1 MSNSQP
7 SQGRWLAVTFA
18 ATIFASAFLLFQVQP
33 IISKAI
39 LPWFGGSPAVWTT
52 AMLFFQS
59 LLFAGYAY
67 AHFSHHAFRPGV
79 GRAVHLVLLAVAVA
93 AVLGSILPRAAYKPT
108 DGSDPAGRILI
119 LLLVTVALPY
129 FVLSATGPLVQAW
142 FSRSFPGRSPYR
154 LYSLS
159 NFGSLLALLTYPFL
173 IEPLLTLSTQAW
185 CWQAGFIIFALLC
198 GYLAIRGLSA
208 RVMPVVADVS
218 RLAMA
223 TAGVAPSYISP
234 SPSTGEGRGEGGES
248 PAGVPPLTLTP
259 NPSPARGEGSRP
271 HQVVS
276 GGAYTNPYN
285 SPLIAEFASPSTE
298 ETIQQQ
304 RAKGD
309 RPSFLRCLLWLLLP
323 AFASL
328 MLLAT
333 TNHACQDVAVI
344 PFLFIAPLSLYL
356 LTFIICF
363 DHERWYVPRL
373 FGAATLLIV
382 VAGALY
388 AFQWHNATHKF
399 DSILVDVGLSFA
411 GMFTVCMMCHGELVR
426 LKPHPRY
433 LTMFYLFIAAGGAL
447 GGLFVSLIA
456 PLIFKSYAEWGIGW
470 LGGAL
475 LAATIILGTEER
487 GIFRRYPWIF
497 GPAFL
502 LLAGVLFFEA
512 GGLAKDPNTL
522 DMRRNF
528 YGVLRVTFGGVYKD
542 PKGTGDY
549 APIRRL
555 VNGGILHGLQFTDED
570 RREQPTSYYGPLSG
584 VGRAIRYCRA
594 ATPDRGIHVGAI
606 GLGTGTLAAY
616 ARANDTF
623 VFYEINPQV
632 PPLTDEWFTFLSD
645 ARKRVAAGKGSLE
658 IVMGDARLSLERELV
673 APASSR
679 QFDVL
684 VVDAF
689 SGDAIPTHL
698 LTREAGDIYDRQLA
712 ADGVLAV
719 HISNRYLDL
728 APVVHGLALHLG
740 WQPLLIH
747 SNEDDPNGI
756 NTADWMLLTR
766 NAALL
771 KSLAPASSKLEDR
784 APVLWTDDYS
794 NLYHILR

>member
-1 MSNSQP
+1 MSISQ
-7 SQGRWLAVTFA
+7 SSSGRWLAVIFA

-67 AHFSHHAFRPGV
+67 AHFSDYALKNRV
-79 GRAVHLVLLAVAVA
+79 GRAVHLFLLAVAVA
-93 AVLGSILPRAAYKPT
+93 AVLGSILPRAMYKPF

-119 LLLVTVALPY
+119 LLFVTVALPY

-159 NFGSLLALLTYPFL
+159 NLGSLLALLTYPFL
-173 IEPLLTLSTQAW
+173 IEPMMKLSAQAW
-185 CWQAGFIIFALLC
+185 CWQAGFVVFAALC
-198 GYLAIRGLSA
+198 GYLAFR
-208 RVMPVVADVS
+208 
-218 RLAMA
+218 
-223 TAGVAPSYISP
+223 SP
-234 SPSTGEGRGEGGES
+234 SPLTGEGRGDGDEL
-248 PAGVPPLTLTP
+248 PAGIPLTP
-259 NPSPARGEGSRP
+259 NPSPARGEGSQFRCDATTRP
-271 HQVVS
+271 TV
-276 GGAYTNPYN
+276 
-285 SPLIAEFASPSTE
+285 
-298 ETIQQQ
+298 
-304 RAKGD
+304 
-309 RPSFLRCLLWLLLP
+309 LRCLLWLLLP

-363 DHERWYVPRL
+363 DHARWYVPRL
-373 FGAATLLIV
+373 FATATLLIV
-382 VAGALY
+382 VAAALY
-388 AFQWHNATHKF
+388 AYQWHNAEPK
-399 DSILVDVGLSFA
+399 DKYDNILLDVGLSFA

-433 LTMFYLFIAAGGAL
+433 LTMFYLFVAAGGAL

-456 PLIFKSYAEWGIGW
+456 PLIFRNYLEWGIGW

-475 LAATIILGTEER
+475 LAASIILGTGER
-487 GIFRRYPWIF
+487 GIFRRYAWIF

-502 LLAGVLFFEA
+502 LLAGVLYFEA
-512 GGLAKDPNTL
+512 GGLTQDPNNL
-522 DMRRNF
+522 DTRRNF
-528 YGVLRVTFGGVYKD
+528 YGVLRVTFGGDYED
-542 PKGTGDY
+542 PKGSGEL
-549 APIRRL
+549 AHIRRL
-555 VNGGILHGLQFTDED
+555 VNGGILHGLQYTGPEH
-570 RREQPTSYYGPLSG
+570 RAEPTSYYGRLSG
-584 VGRAIRYCRA
+584 VGRAIQYCYT
-594 ATPDRGIHVGAI
+594 ATPERGIRVGAI

-632 PPLTDEWFTFLSD
+632 PPLTEQWFTFLSD
-645 ARKRVAAGKGSLE
+645 ARKRVAAGKGSLA

-673 APASSR
+673 PPKSSR

-698 LTREAGDIYDRQLA
+698 LTREAGDIYARQLA
-712 ADGVLAV
+712 DDGVLAI

-728 APVVHGLALHLG
+728 APVVEGLAQHLG

-747 SNEDDPNGI
+747 SAGDDANGI
-756 NTADWMLLTR
+756 NTADWMLVTH
-766 NAALL
+766 NAKLL
-771 KSLAPASSKLEDR
+771 KTLAPASSKLDDR
-784 APVLWTDDYS
+784 PALLWTDDYS
-794 NLYHILR
+794 DLFHILR

>member
-1 MSNSQP
+1 MSISQ
-7 SQGRWLAVTFA
+7 SSSGRWLAVIFA

-67 AHFSHHAFRPGV
+67 AHFSDYALKNHV
-79 GRAVHLVLLAVAVA
+79 GRAVHLFLLAVAVA
-93 AVLGSILPRAAYKPT
+93 AVLGSILPRAVYKPS

-119 LLLVTVALPY
+119 LLFVTVALPY

-159 NFGSLLALLTYPFL
+159 NLGSLLALLTYPFL
-173 IEPLLTLSTQAW
+173 IEPMMKLSAQAW
-185 CWQAGFIIFALLC
+185 CWQAGFVVFAALC
-198 GYLAIRGLSA
+198 GYLAFRS
-208 RVMPVVADVS
+208 P
-218 RLAMA
+218 
-223 TAGVAPSYISP
+223 APL
-234 SPSTGEGRGEGGES
+234 TGEGRGEGEE
-248 PAGVPPLTLTP
+248 PPSGLPLISSEV
-259 NPSPARGEGSRP
+259 PSPDERP
-271 HQVVS
+271 TV
-276 GGAYTNPYN
+276 
-285 SPLIAEFASPSTE
+285 
-298 ETIQQQ
+298 
-304 RAKGD
+304 
-309 RPSFLRCLLWLLLP
+309 LRCLIWLLLP

-363 DHERWYVPRL
+363 DHARWYVPRL
-373 FGAATLLIV
+373 FATATLLIV
-382 VAGALY
+382 LAAALY
-388 AFQWHNATHKF
+388 AYQWHNAEHKY
-399 DSILVDVGLSFA
+399 DNILLDVGLSFA

-456 PLIFKSYAEWGIGW
+456 PLIFRNYVEWGIGW

-475 LAATIILGTEER
+475 LAASIILGTEER

-502 LLAGVLFFEA
+502 LLAGVLYFEA
-512 GGLAKDPNTL
+512 GGLTQDPNNL
-522 DMRRNF
+522 DTRRNF
-528 YGVLRVTFGGVYKD
+528 YGVLRVTFGGDYED
-542 PKGTGDY
+542 PKGSGEL
-549 APIRRL
+549 AHIRRL
-555 VNGGILHGLQFTDED
+555 VNGGILHGLQYTGPEH
-570 RREQPTSYYGPLSG
+570 RAEPTSYYGRLSG
-584 VGRAIRYCRA
+584 VGRAIQYCYT
-594 ATPDRGIHVGAI
+594 ATPERGIRVGAI

-632 PPLTDEWFTFLSD
+632 PPLTDQWFTFLSD
-645 ARKRVAAGKGSLE
+645 ARKRVAAGKGSLA

-673 APASSR
+673 PPKSSR

-698 LTREAGDIYDRQLA
+698 LTREAGDIYARQLA
-712 ADGVLAV
+712 GEGVLAV

-728 APVVHGLALHLG
+728 APVVEGLAQHLG

-747 SNEDDPNGI
+747 SAGDDANGI
-756 NTADWMLLTR
+756 NTADWMLVTH
-766 NAALL
+766 NAKLL
-771 KSLAPASSKLEDR
+771 KTLAPASSKLDDR
-784 APVLWTDDYS
+784 PPLLWTDDYS
-794 NLYHILR
+794 DLFHILR